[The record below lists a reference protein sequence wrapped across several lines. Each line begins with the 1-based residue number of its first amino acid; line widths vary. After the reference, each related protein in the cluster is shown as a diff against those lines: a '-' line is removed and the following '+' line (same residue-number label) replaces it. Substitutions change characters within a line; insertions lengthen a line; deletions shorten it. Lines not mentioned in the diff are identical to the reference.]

1 MNLSNCID
9 LEGWGAQ
16 TTAYGVQNVNSPAES
31 QTREVRA
38 AKFPLRTIPWLPS
51 CPDQPVWAVQVW
63 VFQGA
68 VAAQLCFDMK
78 GPDRWSISLGRGCRD
93 QENSRIPVASQRRSL
108 LAPESP
114 SEGESPPPRTQ
125 LQKSHTKSEEV
136 SRGTEQ
142 GLGTGLVATQ
152 LLRGGSLQSHVL
164 CRCPGGRCSP
174 HGSFPLPSTGSFPSL
189 I

>member
-1 MNLSNCID
+1 M
-9 LEGWGAQ
+9 
-16 TTAYGVQNVNSPAES
+16 
-31 QTREVRA
+31 R
-38 AKFPLRTIPWLPS
+38 
-51 CPDQPVWAVQVW
+51 
-63 VFQGA
+63 
-68 VAAQLCFDMK
+68 

-93 QENSRIPVASQRRSL
+93 QENSRIPMASQRRSL

-125 LQKSHTKSEEV
+125 LQKSHTESEEV

-174 HGSFPLPSTGSFPSL
+174 HVFSSSIHWEFPFVNLILLFCVFLSTCTDFSFFFFFFPLFLFSYTIFFFFSSSKTYPV
-189 I
+189 II